1 MESLRNDVCSEIYKD
16 ENKDLHHLLYFGS
29 DLLDPDDW
37 KDLMIQENEE
47 TLHCDL
53 VFVQLAA
60 NYFKRQI
67 VLIPI
72 NQPDE
77 KSDGLEKKDEIKKKL
92 LTVIPNEKVTNKSYY
107 MLYFPQGQFA
117 PHHYFQSVFKIEESA
132 STSQHNTGWMS
143 YEIDQLWNNV
153 LSQKEKDNNKVE
165 DEDEESDD
173 DDDQDA
179 NQKMKKKDNT
189 RRNPKNMK
197 KNTNSYVYND
207 VTMITPQD
215 PAAKVIVNNTNETI
229 KKKVNK
235 KDPIHQIAPGEGKVC
250 TIISILFLFLSCIH
264 LSSNSF
270 EFFICK
276 LI

>member
-77 KSDGLEKKDEIKKKL
+77 KSDGLEKKDEIQKKL

-107 MLYFPQGQFA
+107 MLYFPQGKFG

-165 DEDEESDD
+165 DEDEESD

-250 TIISILFLFLSCIH
+250 TISLLFLFLSCIH

>member
-1 MESLRNDVCSEIYKD
+1 MESLRNDVCSEIYKN

-47 TLHCDL
+47 TLYCDL

-132 STSQHNTGWMS
+132 STSQHNTGWIS
-143 YEIDQLWNNV
+143 YEIDQL
-153 LSQKEKDNNKVE
+153 
-165 DEDEESDD
+165 
-173 DDDQDA
+173 
-179 NQKMKKKDNT
+179 
-189 RRNPKNMK
+189 
-197 KNTNSYVYND
+197 
-207 VTMITPQD
+207 
-215 PAAKVIVNNTNETI
+215 
-229 KKKVNK
+229 
-235 KDPIHQIAPGEGKVC
+235 
-250 TIISILFLFLSCIH
+250 
-264 LSSNSF
+264 
-270 EFFICK
+270 
-276 LI
+276 

>member
-77 KSDGLEKKDEIKKKL
+77 KSDGLEKKDEIQKKL

-173 DDDQDA
+173 DDQDA
-179 NQKMKKKDNT
+179 NQKMKKKDNA

-250 TIISILFLFLSCIH
+250 TISLLFLFLSCIH

>member
-77 KSDGLEKKDEIKKKL
+77 KSDSLEKKDEIQKKL

-173 DDDQDA
+173 DDQDA

-250 TIISILFLFLSCIH
+250 TISLLFLILFCIH
-264 LSSNSF
+264 PSSNYF
-270 EFFICK
+270 
-276 LI
+276 

>member
-173 DDDQDA
+173 DDQDA
-179 NQKMKKKDNT
+179 NQKRKKKDNT

-250 TIISILFLFLSCIH
+250 TISLLFLFLSCIH